1 MTTAPANP
9 SIGQS
14 QASDSQASPHF
25 RILADIAKELSSEEV
40 VFSTHFD
47 AILKLRTILRDPNIS
62 MAAIASALSTEPL
75 ICAKLL
81 RIANSAAF
89 NTAGQE
95 IVDLKAAVTRLGIN
109 TVRNTALS
117 IAMAQLL
124 RAKGMS
130 NFAALTAM
138 IWEHS
143 LASAAGARIIAKT
156 LTQLN
161 PDEAM
166 LAGLVH
172 DLGVFYMLY
181 RATQYEELRNSPEA
195 LTQLIMQ
202 WHESIGVT
210 LLTAL
215 GLPEEIVSATADH
228 DQIRTAPSPIRTL
241 SDVVYVANMLAGGY
255 FELHLQNEGSQHPDL
270 VELESLYG
278 YLRPQIDEFASE
290 MHQIFA
296 T

>member
-1 MTTAPANP
+1 MTGAE
-9 SIGQS
+9 SHS
-14 QASDSQASPHF
+14 SASPHF
-25 RILADIAKELSSEEV
+25 QMLSDIAKELSSEEV

-47 AILKLRTILRDPNIS
+47 AILKLRTILRDPNIN
-62 MAAIASALSTEPL
+62 MAVIASALSTEPL
-75 ICAKLL
+75 ICTKLL

-89 NTAGQE
+89 NTSGQE
-95 IVDLKAAVTRLGIN
+95 IVDLKTAVTRLGIN

-130 NFAALTAM
+130 NFSTLTAM

-143 LASAAGARIIAKT
+143 LASAAGARILAKT

-195 LTQLIMQ
+195 LTQVIMQ

-228 DQIRTAPSPIRTL
+228 DQIRTVPNPIRSL
-241 SDVVYVANMLAGGY
+241 SDIVYVANMLAGGY
-255 FELHLQNEGSQHPDL
+255 FELHMQSNEDQHPDL
-270 VELESLYG
+270 IALESHYG
-278 YLRPQIDEFASE
+278 YLRPQIDEFAAE
-290 MHQIFA
+290 MHQIFSG
-296 T
+296 